1 MARKV
6 WVLDTE
12 TKGTGAEMVPLDKVQ
27 EERRRSG
34 ERRKS
39 TSFGDRP
46 WRRMRKREPAPE
58 PPPRRPRRFKVVDVM
73 TRRTLA
79 EGVGTRETLEALRGA
94 GTVVDVRV
102 YVWDQRAGNWRALSF
117 GEQKLLWEHRH
128 DAEPEVADSGLPVA

>member
-1 MARKV
+1 MGRV

-58 PPPRRPRRFKVVDVM
+58 PPPPRRPRRFKVVDVM